1 MISNRSLFPF
11 APFSCG
17 TEKSRR
23 LIIPPWWHTCVQGEN
38 ANEDE
43 LFMPREEL
51 SLSAIVEKKEWCLI
65 ERSEIRQSFWTE
77 IKERESFP
85 RQGKCP
91 SGQFL
96 SLDTCMSSSG
106 DSFFSFIRDCSNHK
120 FTDLIIAQCS
130 THVKISCRS
139 LFTCTWV
146 RARAHAQAQIFKT
159 ILYVIYIAR
168 SIYT

>member
-1 MISNRSLFPF
+1 MEFCFGIFFFVYLFTSNSY
-11 APFSCG
+11 G
-17 TEKSRR
+17 KQ
-23 LIIPPWWHTCVQGEN
+23 WWHTCVQGEN

-106 DSFFSFIRDCSNHK
+106 DSFFSIFRGCSNHK
-120 FTDLIIAQCS
+120 STIIIAQQNLKR
-130 THVKISCRS
+130 KISGDFFSNFFPLRDRS
-139 LFTCTWV
+139 KMMPFLNS
-146 RARAHAQAQIFKT
+146 
-159 ILYVIYIAR
+159 
-168 SIYT
+168 SIKA

>member
-1 MISNRSLFPF
+1 MRSKSIITWVGRYAKTDIKLRIYQYFQSSFNSSAAEHPTHNQRIAGSKTPLSTRILSKKWNFHFISVRTIRTS
-11 APFSCG
+11 
-17 TEKSRR
+17 KVV
-23 LIIPPWWHTCVQGEN
+23 IIVPPWWHTCVQWEN

-91 SGQFL
+91 SGQFGL
-96 SLDTCMSSSG
+96 
-106 DSFFSFIRDCSNHK
+106 
-120 FTDLIIAQCS
+120 A
-130 THVKISCRS
+130 
-139 LFTCTWV
+139 
-146 RARAHAQAQIFKT
+146 
-159 ILYVIYIAR
+159 Y
-168 SIYT
+168 